1 MSRYFKILAINILI
15 IFSIL
20 GALNYLPPLAM
31 NSYAEF
37 LKFKSEFRSVSKKD
51 FMDSNG
57 LCLNVLA
64 LSPSNLIMVDGFD
77 DTKKRLED
85 AGCNVVTFDGSE
97 LCIKAEGG
105 PTCLTRPIYR
115 S

>member
-1 MSRYFKILAINILI
+1 MSLI
-15 IFSIL
+15 SIL
-20 GALNYLPPLAM
+20 DEKLVLIYEKLLPTGFWSL
-31 NSYAEF
+31 
-37 LKFKSEFRSVSKKD
+37 LKDRGFECISASEKD
-51 FMDSNG
+51 FMYSNG

>member
-1 MSRYFKILAINILI
+1 MSLI
-15 IFSIL
+15 SIL
-20 GALNYLPPLAM
+20 DEKLALIYEKLLPTGFWSL
-31 NSYAEF
+31 
-37 LKFKSEFRSVSKKD
+37 LRDRGFKCISVSEKD